1 MEQQDYI
8 SPETIY
14 QQSEFPFG
22 AEYASATQ
30 RFVNYLIDTIIFYV
44 VMYGMT
50 TFLLVLFYISTGT
63 PGNSG
68 SFQILL
74 FLVSYILYVFF
85 CTFSEGASRGRSVGK
100 LVTRTKV
107 VKEDE
112 SEISLIRSLCRLVPF
127 EAFSAFGGYPW
138 HDRWSHTKVIRI
150 NK

>member
-1 MEQQDYI
+1 
-8 SPETIY
+8 
-14 QQSEFPFG
+14 
-22 AEYASATQ
+22 
-30 RFVNYLIDTIIFYV
+30 
-44 VMYGMT
+44 MYGMT